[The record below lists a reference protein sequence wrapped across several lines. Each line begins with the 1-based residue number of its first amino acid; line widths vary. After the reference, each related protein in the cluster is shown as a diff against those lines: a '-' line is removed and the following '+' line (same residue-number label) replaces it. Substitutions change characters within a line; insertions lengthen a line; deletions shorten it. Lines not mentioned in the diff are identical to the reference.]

1 MADRRLLAI
10 AGGVKRKDG
19 GDLAIP
25 ADDDMAKMS
34 WADLQDL
41 RTKAGSDTNK
51 QMRIAPYE
59 HRAYAREQVSES
71 PISAPLYAV
80 MPAGYQVAKA
90 VGAIPKDEQSTPPS
104 MKQMVEGMKG
114 AYEGVSAAIKR
125 KMTPEVLQASVK

>member
-10 AGGVKRKDG
+10 AGGIKRNDG
-19 GDLAIP
+19 GGVVIP
-25 ADDDMAKMS
+25 SEDDMAKMS

-41 RTKAGSDTNK
+41 RTKAGADTAK
-51 QMRIAPYE
+51 QMQIAPYE

-71 PISAPLYAV
+71 PLRAPLYAV

-90 VGAIPKDEQSTPPS
+90 VGAIPTDEQSTPPS

-114 AYEGVSAAIKR
+114 AYEGASTAVKRRFSPDVLHASIK
-125 KMTPEVLQASVK
+125 